1 MGLIRRYLWSQ
12 SRTVMNSQW
21 RLKVETGNKASVSSS
36 LTNAKSFYTAQKS
49 TEANGEGRAA
59 KEVEAQ
65 P

>member
-1 MGLIRRYLWSQ
+1 
-12 SRTVMNSQW
+12 MNSQW